1 VHAVTLYA
9 SENVEA
15 IVSNVAVGWDRRVK
29 QTILFTNRCG
39 MRRSF
44 FSLAILFVIFPM
56 ISKAQS
62 TGRVEC
68 PRSDGY
74 VYLYSSMTTLDVRTT
89 LQCGQ
94 EVQITGR
101 YEGYFGVRTVKGENG
116 FVPLDS
122 LLLINDRVAPAGG
135 LKATPKPAR
144 ERTPYDA
151 AAPPE
156 AVTAAPVGPEFV
168 LKNGVT
174 VHLRVS
180 KAVSSTSA
188 HVGDA
193 VALEAA
199 EDVVID
205 GLLVIAKGA
214 AATGTVSDAEPKKKL
229 GHGGKVGVVVNSV
242 VLSDQE
248 KAAIRGYQEANG
260 ANSAT
265 GVVIPLK
272 SGKDVEMAQGTEVLA
287 WVDGDM
293 RLRRAL
299 FAGTGETASK
309 SGAGAVSAGQASPQ

>member
-1 VHAVTLYA
+1 M
-9 SENVEA
+9 
-15 IVSNVAVGWDRRVK
+15 GWDRRVK
-29 QTILFTNRCG
+29 KTILYTNGCS

-44 FSLAILFVIFPM
+44 RVLAFLCAIFPGTG
-56 ISKAQS
+56 KAQS

-101 YEGYFGVRTVKGENG
+101 YEGYFGVRTAKGEIG
-116 FVPLDS
+116 YVPLDAV
-122 LLLINDRVAPAGG
+122 LLINDQAAPAGG
-135 LKATPKPAR
+135 IKTAPKPTR

-156 AVTAAPVGPEFV
+156 PVVAGPVGPEFT
-168 LKNGVT
+168 LKNGV
-174 VHLRVS
+174 VIHLKLS
-180 KAVSSTSA
+180 KVVSSASA

-199 EDVVID
+199 EAVVVD

-214 AATGTVSDAEPKKKL
+214 AATGTVTDAEPKKKL
-229 GHGGKVGVVVNSV
+229 GHGGKVGVVVNSIL
-242 VLSDQE
+242 LSDKE
-248 KAAIRGYQEANG
+248 KAAIRGYQEADG

-272 SGKDVEMAQGTEVLA
+272 SGKDVALALGTEVLA
-287 WVDGDM
+287 WVDGDL
-293 RLRRAL
+293 RLKRAA
-299 FAGTGETASK
+299 FSAAGETGSK
-309 SGAGAVSAGQASPQ
+309 MSAAPVNAGQSSPQ